1 MTRYPVRPGVP
12 TENGWPMVN
21 ANKTVSV
28 QVVPAARRVPLLRGD
43 VATILN
49 AFIILYNRRV
59 EKITSQV
66 WGWSADNDVWNS
78 NHMSATAIDI
88 GAPKYPWGTYRMDGD
103 TIRHVEALLRDFK
116 GVVFWGRRWRKP
128 DEMHYQIGL
137 PPSDSRVHALAV
149 ELNNG
154 YLGAYGKPA
163 APKTSTPPPKPPT
176 PKETAMTDDD
186 RIKLNELHALFFDR
200 YPSRFDLA
208 EVKAGKKKD
217 TDIYRGRLSDYI
229 LNIDNVTWAATQKL
243 LPEIAKQLEELTAEV
258 AELRNKQ

>member
-1 MTRYPVRPGVP
+1 MPRYPVRPGVP

-49 AFIILYNRRV
+49 AFIILYDRRV

-66 WGWSADNDVWNS
+66 WGWSPYNDVWNS

-88 GAPKYPWGTYRMDGD
+88 NAPKYPWGTYRMDPG
-103 TIRHVEALLRDFK
+103 TISRVEALLRDFK
-116 GVVFWGRRWRKP
+116 GVVFWGRRWGKP
-128 DEMHYQIGL
+128 DEMHFQIGL
-137 PPSDSRVHALAV
+137 PPSNARVAALAA

-163 APKTSTPPPKPPT
+163 APTPPPKPPK
-176 PKETAMTDDD
+176 PKEPEMTDDD
-186 RIKLNELHALFFDR
+186 RRKLNELHALFFDR
-200 YPSRFDLA
+200 HPSRFDLA
-208 EVKAGKKKD
+208 EVKAGKRKENEV
-217 TDIYRGRLSDYI
+217 YHGRLSDYI
-229 LNIDNVTWAATQKL
+229 LNIDQVTWAATAKL
-243 LPEIAKQLEELTAEV
+243 LPGIAEQLEALAAEV
-258 AELRNKQ
+258 AELRKQK